1 MNMKKKYINS
11 DLVKLWS
18 VLLTGIMLLLFVSS
32 EWGTVKIIL
41 ACSIGGVVT
50 FYLTMLLLILLLGV
64 IGIEIVDKR
73 QYDEWKHQRL
83 KAKTPRVFSYALYGW
98 ILTLA
103 ALGCGFSFTSYHQG
117 LGGVLFEW
125 IAYAALGFLGAQI
138 IMRII
143 FLTWDISTDK
153 GYIESM
159 AHEIERQK
167 AEKKELKKQRKA
179 ERRKRNS
186 WISRAFFRGLGFG
199 AGWSIFNPGDNNK
212 GL

>member
-1 MNMKKKYINS
+1 MKERKYICA

-18 VLLTGIMLLLFVSS
+18 ALAMGIALMLIVSPD
-32 EWGTVKIIL
+32 WGMIKIII
-41 ACSIGGVVT
+41 ACSLGGVFM
-50 FYLTMLLLILLLGV
+50 FYGVYLLMILLLGV

-103 ALGCGFSFTSYHQG
+103 ALGCGFSFTNYHQG
-117 LGGVLFEW
+117 LDGVLIEW
-125 IAYAALGFLGAQI
+125 IAYAGLGFFGAQI

-143 FLTWDISTDK
+143 FLTWDITTDK
-153 GYIESM
+153 GDIESM
-159 AHEIERQK
+159 AHEIERQW
-167 AEKKELKKQRKA
+167 AEKKELKKLRKA
-179 ERRKRNS
+179 ERRKRNI

-199 AGWSIFNPGDNNK
+199 AGWSMFNPGDNNK
-212 GL
+212 DW